1 MPNFAFSVIVTTD
14 TYEHAVRVMQE
25 HIGQFGGQEPLFAS
39 GVEIDYQIEI
49 DWNHPTGTTVE
60 APLLEAATR
69 PMRST

>member
-1 MPNFAFSVIVTTD
+1 MPNFAFSVVVTTD

-25 HIGQFGGQEPLFAS
+25 YLGDQEPLFES

-60 APLLEAATR
+60 APLLEAAAK